1 MAYERPLTYAEAKNR
16 LYKHATDDFDDT
28 DGTFGIRLNEALERI
43 YTEGIWEGLTSRMS
57 VTSYITDE
65 VLSLPY
71 AYEAMLS
78 IAIDDVPY
86 PIMGK
91 QYEFMQGG
99 PGVEDAGKGGS
110 FIVDLGFDASSG
122 QSLRKYK
129 ILSDIQSSTTVEG
142 ILKRRFV
149 YLTADADEVF
159 PSNLG
164 ALKHAL
170 LAITYEDEGDIQ
182 RSSAF
187 WDECY
192 AILNSAKQVNLA
204 GVHNPNPQ
212 QQWGFMTNKPYGM
225 L

>member
-28 DGTFGIRLNEALERI
+28 DGTFKIRLNEALERI

-57 VTSYITDE
+57 VASYITDE

-122 QSLRKYK
+122 QSIRTYK

-149 YLTADADEVF
+149 YLDADADEVF

-212 QQWGFMTNKPYGM
+212 QQWGFLTNKPYGI